1 MDTNW
6 QALLSPNSDVPPD
19 VFFLVATDGH
29 LETEGESIGAHRFLL
44 SCVSPVFRGMLL
56 GPMKERGEVIKVKE
70 TTHEAFNMMISFI
83 YKVPGQNFN
92 LKDINC
98 PQKLFEL
105 LTVVDKYQ
113 ILSLKT
119 LTSDALASLMISNE
133 NLIFAAMVA
142 KKYKLL
148 FEDVSQKLLLRCL
161 NWIKGGGVRDT
172 NTLISDTKKNF
183 PDASL
188 DVLYE
193 LLNVDKETFRL
204 PPLPGVFCLFYF
216 CLKSIFCR
224 LGKAGLL

>member
-19 VFFLVATDGH
+19 VFFLVTSDEH

-70 TTHEAFNMMISFI
+70 TTHEAFNTMISFI

-105 LTVVDKYQ
+105 LTVADRYE

-119 LTSDALASLMISNE
+119 LTSDALGSLLISNE
-133 NLIFAAMVA
+133 NLIFTATVA
-142 KKYKLL
+142 KNYELL
-148 FEDVSQKLLLRCL
+148 FEDVTHKLLLRCL

-172 NTLISDTKKNF
+172 NTLIFETKKNF
-183 PDASL
+183 PDANL

-193 LLNVDKETFRL
+193 LLNVDKETFQL
-204 PPLPGVFCLFYF
+204 PPLPGVLPFYF
-216 CLKSIFCR
+216 CLESIFRR